1 MSGQTGLRRLRSI
14 FRPGLFKNKVAVV
27 TGGAT
32 GIGKAITEEL
42 LYLGCSVTIA
52 SRNEEN
58 LRSAVND
65 LRSGLTDQDGQP
77 RISFIPCNIRSEE
90 QVKKLVSLSLESHG
104 RLDFLVN
111 NGGGQFLSKADGI
124 SLKGWNA
131 VVETNLTGS
140 FLLCREA
147 YSQWMKDHG
156 GSIVNI
162 TMENTRGFPLASHSG
177 AARAGVENLTR
188 SLAVEWAESGV
199 RVNAV
204 APGAIYS
211 ATAAKNYER
220 RIFDEAPA
228 RMAAKRAGTPQEVS
242 SAVCFL
248 LSAGASYVSGTTLFV
263 DAATRLHPGHLFD
276 VPAHDR
282 WPKHDSCIDYNAE
295 ELS

>member
-1 MSGQTGLRRLRSI
+1 MSGQGGLRCVRSI
-14 FRPGLFKNKVAVV
+14 FRPGLFRNKVAVV

-58 LRSAVND
+58 LKAAIND
-65 LRSGLTDQDGQP
+65 LQSRLPDQDAQA
-77 RISFIPCNIRSEE
+77 RISYTPCNVRSEE
-90 QVKKLVSLSLESHG
+90 QVKNLITRTLETYG

-131 VVETNLTGS
+131 VVETNLTGT
-140 FLLCREA
+140 FLACKEA
-147 YSQWMKDHG
+147 YCQWMEDHG

-162 TMENTRGFPLASHSG
+162 IMENVRGYPMAAHSG

-188 SLAVEWAESGV
+188 SLAIEWAESGV
-199 RVNAV
+199 RINAL
-204 APGAIYS
+204 APGVIYS
-211 ATAAKNYER
+211 ATAAKNY
-220 RIFDEAPA
+220 IPNAFDLA
-228 RMAAKRAGTPQEVS
+228 RARLAAKRVGTPQEVS

-248 LSAGASYVSGTTLFV
+248 LSPGASYVSGTTLFV
-263 DAATRLHPGHLFD
+263 DAATRLHPGLMFE
-276 VPAHDR
+276 VPGGQQ
-282 WPKHDSCIDYNAE
+282 N
-295 ELS
+295 